1 MRSLAASLLLT
12 FSLGSAVVAGAN
24 IPRTAPE
31 FGFEVPG
38 GKQVLLSEYKG
49 KTIMLAFFLTTCPH
63 CQNTSVVIEKLYK
76 EFGPQGF
83 QPLAVCIDDMA
94 KMNAPDF
101 IKKHG
106 VTYPLGYSRRDP
118 AYAFLEH
125 PVMQQLYMP
134 AIVMIDSK
142 GTIISQHPGGDPVFG
157 TNAETQEANFRKLIQ
172 DAMAKKKSPAS
183 STSTNKKPA
192 VAKKTS

>member
-1 MRSLAASLLLT
+1 MRSFAATILLT
-12 FSLGSAVVAGAN
+12 LSLGSAALVGAN
-24 IPRTAPE
+24 IPRPAPE

-38 GKQVLLSEYKG
+38 GKQVLLSQHKG

-101 IKKHG
+101 IKKYG

-118 AYAFLEH
+118 AYNFLEH
-125 PVMQQLYMP
+125 SVMQQLYMP
-134 AIVMIDSK
+134 AIVMIDTK

-157 TNAETQEANFRKLIQ
+157 TNPETQEANFRKLIQ
-172 DAMAKKKSPAS
+172 DALSKKKSPAS

-192 VAKKTS
+192 ATKKSS